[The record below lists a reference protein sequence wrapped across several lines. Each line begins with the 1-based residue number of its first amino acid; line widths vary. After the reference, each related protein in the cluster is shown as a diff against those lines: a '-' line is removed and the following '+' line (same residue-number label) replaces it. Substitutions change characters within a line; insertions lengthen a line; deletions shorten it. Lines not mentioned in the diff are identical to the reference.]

1 MNKTAVMLLTVILLT
16 ISCIDDNGL
25 SIFEQSEVTTTRID
39 RLSFNSFES
48 FHQVMNSMKSERIER
63 ESISPRV
70 GLMSKSSTVDYLN
83 DPILKY
89 DMRDFRPTR
98 GSDDDTIYELVGY
111 EDLVPDED
119 LASLLNARGEIEIEG
134 KVYKI
139 SETGTYCFDSS
150 MEEEFYESYAEFE
163 ESEGELVDT
172 LTYLLADG
180 VIRYAT
186 FHHDESETYYADDY
200 YEEAEEDD
208 DYADE
213 NEDDDSDDD
222 SKEEPEDSTQS
233 VNTRAPVIVS
243 SLQNVD
249 YSKYPR
255 YRSDAKTVVGKLFQS
270 LFGRNKS
277 FNYKFTS
284 KKRMSS
290 KFFYY
295 DYLFWSS
302 IGITTKMQK
311 KTFLS
316 WKQTNAKEIYAGW
329 GDIITETEL
338 KGNILEYPTKAK
350 AMTVKSMETNKYTG
364 EGEEVAYVFGLA
376 VTDQDLQKIIG
387 NGLKSMLTLIKT
399 KTGADVSTS
408 RKLHLAGPTSYYTVY
423 LAGGRRI
430 VNDSKLNVIFYKDL
444 SAGVSFDALNLSSS
458 WAAWVKTIAKTT
470 YELPNTKLVSGD
482 VRTAVRYDDKIG
494 AMSIYK

>member
-1 MNKTAVMLLTVILLT
+1 
-16 ISCIDDNGL
+16 
-25 SIFEQSEVTTTRID
+25 
-39 RLSFNSFES
+39 
-48 FHQVMNSMKSERIER
+48 
-63 ESISPRV
+63 
-70 GLMSKSSTVDYLN
+70 
-83 DPILKY
+83 
-89 DMRDFRPTR
+89 MRDFRPTR

-180 VIRYAT
+180 IIRYAT
-186 FHHDESETYYADDY
+186 FYHDESETYYADDY
-200 YEEAEEDD
+200 YEEEDD
-208 DYADE
+208 D
-213 NEDDDSDDD
+213 DSEGDDD
-222 SKEEPEDSTQS
+222 SKEEPEDSIQA

-249 YSKYPR
+249 YFKYPR
-255 YRSDAKTVVGKLFQS
+255 YCSDAKTVVGKLFQS
-270 LFGRNKS
+270 LFGRNKA

-295 DYLFWSS
+295 DYMFWSS

-311 KTFLS
+311 KTFLL
-316 WKQTNAKEIYAGW
+316 WKQTDAKEIYAGW
-329 GDIITETEL
+329 GDIITKTEL

-350 AMTVKSMETNKYTG
+350 AITIKSMETNKYTG
-364 EGEEVAYVFGLA
+364 EGEEVAYVFGLT

-387 NGLKSMLTLIKT
+387 NGLKSILTLVKT

-423 LAGGRRI
+423 LAGGSKI
-430 VNDSKLNVIFYKDL
+430 INNSKLSVIFYKDL
-444 SAGVSFDALNLSSS
+444 STGVSFDALNLSSS
-458 WAAWVKTIAKTT
+458 WATWVKSIAKTT
-470 YELPNTKLVSGD
+470 YELPNTKLVSGN

>member
-1 MNKTAVMLLTVILLT
+1 
-16 ISCIDDNGL
+16 
-25 SIFEQSEVTTTRID
+25 
-39 RLSFNSFES
+39 
-48 FHQVMNSMKSERIER
+48 MNSIKAERIER
-63 ESISPRV
+63 GSISPRI

-186 FHHDESETYYADDY
+186 FYNDESETYYADDY
-200 YEEAEEDD
+200 Y
-208 DYADE
+208 DE
-213 NEDDDSDDD
+213 EDDDSDDD
-222 SKEEPEDSTQS
+222 SKEDLEDSIQA

-243 SLQNVD
+243 TLQNVD
-249 YSKYPR
+249 YFKYPR
-255 YRSDAKTVVGKLFQS
+255 YCSDAKTVVGKLFQS
-270 LFGRNKS
+270 LFGRNKA
-277 FNYKFTS
+277 FNYKFTN

-329 GDIITETEL
+329 GDIITKTEL

-364 EGEEVAYVFGLA
+364 KGEEVAYVFGLT

-387 NGLKSMLTLIKT
+387 NGLKSILTLLKT

-423 LAGGRRI
+423 LAGGSKI
-430 VNDSKLNVIFYKDL
+430 NNDSKLSEIFYKDL
-444 SAGVSFDALNLSSS
+444 SAGASFDALNLSSS
-458 WAAWVKTIAKTT
+458 WATWVKSIAKTT
-470 YELPNTKLVSGD
+470 YQLPNTKLVSGD
-482 VRTAVRYDDKIG
+482 VRTAVKYDDKIG
-494 AMSIYK
+494 AMSIYKK

>member
-1 MNKTAVMLLTVILLT
+1 MILLWK
-16 ISCIDDNGL
+16 
-25 SIFEQSEVTTTRID
+25 
-39 RLSFNSFES
+39 
-48 FHQVMNSMKSERIER
+48 KS
-63 ESISPRV
+63 
-70 GLMSKSSTVDYLN
+70 
-83 DPILKY
+83 
-89 DMRDFRPTR
+89 
-98 GSDDDTIYELVGY
+98 
-111 EDLVPDED
+111 
-119 LASLLNARGEIEIEG
+119 
-134 KVYKI
+134 
-139 SETGTYCFDSS
+139 
-150 MEEEFYESYAEFE
+150 FYESYAEFE

-186 FHHDESETYYADDY
+186 FHHDESMTYYADDY
-200 YEEAEEDD
+200 YEEEDD
-208 DYADE
+208 EYAEE
-213 NEDDDSDDD
+213 NEDDGCEEEPDD
-222 SKEEPEDSTQS
+222 SVQA
-233 VNTRAPVIVS
+233 VNTRAPIIVS

-249 YSKYPR
+249 YFKYPR
-255 YRSDAKTVVGKLFQS
+255 YCSDAKTVVGKLFQS
-270 LFGRNKS
+270 LFGRNKA

-284 KKRMSS
+284 SKRMSS

-329 GDIITETEL
+329 GDIITKTEL

-350 AMTVKSMETNKYTG
+350 AMTVKNMETNKYTG
-364 EGEEVAYVFGLA
+364 EGEEVAYVFGLT

-387 NGLKSMLTLIKT
+387 NGLKSTLTLIKT

-423 LAGGRRI
+423 LAGGSRI
-430 VNDSKLNVIFYKDL
+430 VNNSKLNVIFYKEL
-444 SAGVSFDALNLSSS
+444 STGVSFDALNLSSS
-458 WAAWVKTIAKTT
+458 WATWVKSIAKTT
-470 YELPNTKLVSGD
+470 YELPNTRLVSGD

-494 AMSIYK
+494 AISIYK

>member
-1 MNKTAVMLLTVILLT
+1 MNKTAVMLLTVMLLT

-25 SIFEQSEVTTTRID
+25 SNYEQSEVTTTQID

-48 FHQVMNSMKSERIER
+48 FHQVMNSIKAERIER
-63 ESISPRV
+63 GSISPRI

-98 GSDDDTIYELVGY
+98 GSEDNTIYELVGY

-186 FHHDESETYYADDY
+186 FYNDESETYYADDY
-200 YEEAEEDD
+200 YDEEDD
-208 DYADE
+208 DS
-213 NEDDDSDDD
+213 DDSDDD
-222 SKEEPEDSTQS
+222 SKEDLEDSIQV

-243 SLQNVD
+243 TLQNVD
-249 YSKYPR
+249 YFKYPR
-255 YRSDAKTVVGKLFQS
+255 YCSDAKTVVGKLFQS
-270 LFGRNKS
+270 LFGRNKA
-277 FNYKFTS
+277 FNYKFTN

-316 WKQTNAKEIYAGW
+316 WKQTNAEEIYAGW
-329 GDIITETEL
+329 GDIITKTEL

-350 AMTVKSMETNKYTG
+350 AMTFKSMETNKYTG
-364 EGEEVAYVFGLA
+364 KGEEVAYVFGLT

-387 NGLKSMLTLIKT
+387 NGLKSILTLIKT

-423 LAGGRRI
+423 LAGGSKI
-430 VNDSKLNVIFYKDL
+430 KNNSKLSVIFYKDL
-444 SAGVSFDALNLSSS
+444 SVGVSFDALNLSSS
-458 WAAWVKTIAKTT
+458 WATWVKSIAKTT
-470 YELPNTKLVSGD
+470 YQLPNTKLVSGD
-482 VRTAVRYDDKIG
+482 VRTAVMYDDKIG
-494 AMSIYK
+494 AMSIYKK

>member
-1 MNKTAVMLLTVILLT
+1 MLLTVILLA

-25 SIFEQSEVTTTRID
+25 SNFEQSEVTTTQID

-48 FHQVMNSMKSERIER
+48 FHQVMNSIKSERLDR

-180 VIRYAT
+180 IIRYAT
-186 FHHDESETYYADDY
+186 FYHDESETYYADDY
-200 YEEAEEDD
+200 YEEEDD
-208 DYADE
+208 DYADD
-213 NEDDDSDDD
+213 NEDYDDSEGDDD
-222 SKEEPEDSTQS
+222 SKEEPEDSIQA

-243 SLQNVD
+243 SLQNID
-249 YSKYPR
+249 YFKYPR
-255 YRSDAKTVVGKLFQS
+255 YCSDAKTVVGKLFQS
-270 LFGRNKS
+270 LFGRNKA

-311 KTFLS
+311 KTFLL
-316 WKQTNAKEIYAGW
+316 WKQTDAKEIYAGW
-329 GDIITETEL
+329 GDIITKTEL

-350 AMTVKSMETNKYTG
+350 AITIKSMETNKYTG
-364 EGEEVAYVFGLA
+364 EGEEVAYVFGLT

-387 NGLKSMLTLIKT
+387 NGLKSILTLVKT

-423 LAGGRRI
+423 LAGGSKI
-430 VNDSKLNVIFYKDL
+430 INNSKLSVIFYKDL
-444 SAGVSFDALNLSSS
+444 STGVSFDALNLSSS
-458 WAAWVKTIAKTT
+458 WATWVKSIAKTT
-470 YELPNTKLVSGD
+470 YELPNTKLVSGN

>member
-1 MNKTAVMLLTVILLT
+1 MNKTAVMLLTIILLT

-25 SIFEQSEVTTTRID
+25 SNYEQSEVTTTQID

-48 FHQVMNSMKSERIER
+48 FHQVMNSIKAERIER
-63 ESISPRV
+63 GSISPRI

-186 FHHDESETYYADDY
+186 FYNDESETYYADDY
-200 YEEAEEDD
+200 Y
-208 DYADE
+208 DE
-213 NEDDDSDDD
+213 EDDDSDDD
-222 SKEEPEDSTQS
+222 SKEDLEDSIQA

-243 SLQNVD
+243 TLQNVD
-249 YSKYPR
+249 YFKYPR
-255 YRSDAKTVVGKLFQS
+255 YCSDAKTVVGKLFQS
-270 LFGRNKS
+270 LFGRNKA
-277 FNYKFTS
+277 FNYKFTN

-329 GDIITETEL
+329 GDIITKTEL

-364 EGEEVAYVFGLA
+364 KGEEVAYVFGLT

-387 NGLKSMLTLIKT
+387 NGLKSILTLIKT

-423 LAGGRRI
+423 LAGGSKI
-430 VNDSKLNVIFYKDL
+430 NNDSKLSVIFYKDL
-444 SAGVSFDALNLSSS
+444 SVGVSFDALNLSSS
-458 WAAWVKTIAKTT
+458 WATWVKSIAKTT
-470 YELPNTKLVSGD
+470 YQLPNTKLVSGD
-482 VRTAVRYDDKIG
+482 VRTAVKYDDKIG
-494 AMSIYK
+494 AMSIYKK